1 VHVTQDAKLRSTAV
15 NWSKASNVFFIDI
28 VGCSK
33 LLINEQSDQIQELK
47 QSHAKENSFAWLF
60 NWLPLT

>member
-1 VHVTQDAKLRSTAV
+1 VTIQSEQSSDVRFEIGHAL
-15 NWSKASNVFFIDI
+15 FIDI

-47 QSHAKENSFAWLF
+47 ESYAKQNSSA
-60 NWLPLT
+60 